1 MKDFL
6 FRAFALTCL
15 LITVLVMV
23 LLFVCTVY
31 EAWPMVS
38 FSFITSV
45 YSRFPARA
53 GVYASLAASF
63 WLMGLSILMAVP
75 VGTGAGIFMEEY
87 LRKNRWADILEANI
101 INLAG
106 IPPVIYGILGLEL
119 VTQLFHRGFS
129 LFAGAFILSLM
140 ILPSIIVNT
149 RESCRSVPLSLKS
162 AAQALGA
169 SRWQTIERVILP
181 YAFPSLCSGVLKA
194 IARVAGTTAPLLVM
208 GGLAYIP
215 FAPTRLTDPFT
226 ALPVQIYDWILK
238 PEREFAA
245 NAAAGILILLLV
257 TVPLN
262 MFAMQIRKKVR
273 LKSESEF
280 PVR

>member
-1 MKDFL
+1 MKDLL
-6 FRAFALTCL
+6 FRIFALTCL
-15 LITVLVMV
+15 LLTVLVMIV
-23 LLFVCTVY
+23 LFTGTVY

-38 FSFITSV
+38 VAFIGNV
-45 YSRFPARA
+45 YSRFPAHA
-53 GVYASLAASF
+53 GVFASLMATV
-63 WLMGLSILMAVP
+63 WLMGLSICMAVP
-75 VGTGAGIFMEEY
+75 IGTGAGIFMEEY
-87 LRKNRWADILEANI
+87 LRKNRWSDILEANI

-140 ILPSIIVNT
+140 ILPSIIVTT
-149 RESCRSVPLSLKS
+149 REACRSVPSSLKS

-181 YAFPSLCSGVLKA
+181 FAYPSLFAGVLKA
-194 IARVAGTTAPLLVM
+194 IARVAGTTAPLLIM
-208 GGLAYIP
+208 GSLAYIP

-245 NAAAGILILLLV
+245 NAAAGILILLLI

-262 MFAMQIRKKVR
+262 MFAMQIRKKAR
-273 LKSESEF
+273 LRSESEF